1 MLTKKIYT
9 LFFFNNIF
17 CIYYTPPHPP
27 PPQII
32 PTFYSGRS
40 SAKFFAG
47 EHFLEYFSRAH
58 PHKYSCPSFIFILP
72 PHHPTGCATGRE
84 NFLYRTFCGK
94 IFVSSPTKNYTLT
107 PVSISNIKSLI
118 ISQEKKSKLYPHGTL
133 YPLYLTA
140 KHRTGFNPLLCRY
153 ILSLL

>member
-17 CIYYTPPHPP
+17 TYIIPPTHPTLPCDGFGKFFGRLFLKTIFFTTPPI
-27 PPQII
+27 QN
-32 PTFYSGRS
+32 
-40 SAKFFAG
+40 
-47 EHFLEYFSRAH
+47 
-58 PHKYSCPSFIFILP
+58 IFINFYFY
-72 PHHPTGCATGRE
+72 PHPRCATGRE

-107 PVSISNIKSLI
+107 PVSISNIKSFI
-118 ISQEKKSKLYPHGTL
+118 NSQEKKSKLYPHGTL

-153 ILSLL
+153 MLSLL